1 MLVLPARFG
10 GLPYF
15 VRKNDETHLQHSGEG
30 MTAPFFKVLLTTAML
45 GAVLVPTVSAAAQE
59 FPFGLEMTLDAA
71 PKPGSKRIPNI
82 EIGDRG
88 EARLELWCNG
98 GVGQFSVAGD
108 TVIFVP
114 GAMTQRNCPEDLI
127 AADNALLAQLGA
139 ATNWTRQGD
148 IVTLTGSGTLR
159 FHLNTN

>member
-1 MLVLPARFG
+1 MTVPLSRIAIACFCILLTLPA
-10 GLPYF
+10 
-15 VRKNDETHLQHSGEG
+15 
-30 MTAPFFKVLLTTAML
+30 A
-45 GAVLVPTVSAAAQE
+45 AAAQE
-59 FPFGLEMTLDAA
+59 FPFGLEMTLDVA

-98 GVGQFSVAGD
+98 GVGQFSVAGN
-108 TVIFVP
+108 TLVFVP
-114 GAMTQRNCPEDLI
+114 GAMEQRNCSQDLT

-139 ATNWTRQGD
+139 VTNWTRQGD